1 MQLTSFSLP
10 YPKAYCSL
18 VHCLLSDAA
27 MAGDQASWL
36 KHDPPVCVIK
46 WDCCHDTPMQIA
58 LVWSFLRD
66 LSEEKTRTQPGRWA
80 TPKKREHP
88 VWPLGDTVE
97 HVTLA

>member
-1 MQLTSFSLP
+1 MQLASLLAARTL
-10 YPKAYCSL
+10 KCFVHWHIACSVMPQWL
-18 VHCLLSDAA
+18 
-27 MAGDQASWL
+27 DQASWL
-36 KHDPPVCVIK
+36 KHDPPVYVIK
-46 WDCCHDTPMQIA
+46 WDYCYDTPMQIA